1 VEGLKAGKKERPMA
15 TVFQPYN
22 PNDALGADRSSG
34 DRQRHRR
41 KVRAAIRDNIAD
53 LISEQSIIGQSKDK
67 IIKIPLRGIKEYR
80 FVYGQNNPR
89 AAQGGGDSKVG
100 DQIGEAGDEKGDKSG
115 PGEAG
120 DRPGIDYYETDVSLG
135 ELIEIMF
142 EDLELPDM
150 ERKALREVVAERTS
164 KPKGHKHTGAP
175 VQLDRRKT
183 ARTRIRRRL
192 AMGRGAGG
200 TGGASGTGGV
210 GGVGSAAALETAA
223 GERFPFHRED
233 MRYRRRRPDPQ
244 RQSSA
249 VVFCIMDTSG
259 SMDRMKKYFARSFF
273 FLLYQFVRTRYEAV
287 EVAFI
292 AHDSQAHKVSED
304 DFFHKG
310 ASGGTLISSGYALTL
325 ETIREFYDPEVWNI
339 YAFHCSDGDN
349 FSSDNEAA
357 IKAAGE
363 LCALCN
369 LFGYGEI
376 KPAGSYYAG
385 SSMIKTF
392 EEIKAKNFATIKI
405 ASKEDVWSGFK
416 SFLSRESEA

>member
-1 VEGLKAGKKERPMA
+1 VEGLKAGKKEHPMA

-22 PNDALGADRSSG
+22 PGDALGADRSSG

-67 IIKIPLRGIKEYR
+67 VIKIPLRGIKEYR

-100 DQIGEAGDEKGDKSG
+100 DQVGEAGDEKGDKAG

-192 AMGRGAGG
+192 AMGR
-200 TGGASGTGGV
+200 SGPAA
-210 GGVGSAAALETAA
+210 AAALEAA
-223 GERFPFHRED
+223 GEERFPFHRED

-259 SMDRMKKYFARSFF
+259 SMDRMKKYLARSFF

-292 AHDSQAHKVSED
+292 AHDSQARKVSED

-363 LCALCN
+363 LCELCN

-405 ASKEDVWSGFK
+405 ASREDILPGFK